1 MAKKKNNL
9 LSNDV
14 AHETRSKYK
23 KTSIGGRPS
32 TSMMNKKKR
41 QGRNRKQLKNRGQGK
56 WQTTVYLTVS
66 TNQKRNVVGVI
77 KRKTNK
83 VYSGQFTIRF

>member
-32 TSMMNKKKR
+32 TSMMNKKKD
-41 QGRNRKQLKNRGQGK
+41 KQSVL
-56 WQTTVYLTVS
+56 WTVYHTVLA
-66 TNQKRNVVGVI
+66 VELAIIILIEGI
-77 KRKTNK
+77 ELL
-83 VYSGQFTIRF
+83 G

>member
-32 TSMMNKKKR
+32 TSMLNKKKR

-56 WQTTVYLTVS
+56 
-66 TNQKRNVVGVI
+66 
-77 KRKTNK
+77 
-83 VYSGQFTIRF
+83 

>member
-23 KTSIGGRPS
+23 KTSIGRRPS

-41 QGRNRKQLKNRGQGK
+41 QGRNKKQMRYAGGGK
-56 WQTTVYLTVS
+56 
-66 TNQKRNVVGVI
+66 
-77 KRKTNK
+77 
-83 VYSGQFTIRF
+83 